1 MKKREVLPDEDHR
14 AVRCSPQFLQT
25 VESCRPFIAFIVSC
39 RTGLPFW
46 FSLFVWEE
54 SLGVHGVLGR
64 LVGLGVTLASFLLF
78 GIVLFGTFFFLNFF
92 LLALWKCIFSS
103 VMSMEETA
111 RCSLSVYSLRLNKL
125 SFWVSPLEVGSPAAL
140 KGCVSASSRVKSFV
154 ASKFLLPYQGMST
167 GLSLISER
175 PCLWYCWLFC
185 TVCVGE
191 NKTIHRYF
199 LTSFMPFCVV
209 VLRVLSCAAS
219 FLLSPVSQF
228 LDSQIILIFIF

>member
-1 MKKREVLPDEDHR
+1 MPSLQCIHCVLQDWVTILIFTHCLGGKSGGSWG
-14 AVRCSPQFLQT
+14 VRKTCWLGCYSGIL
-25 VESCRPFIAFIVSC
+25 
-39 RTGLPFW
+39 
-46 FSLFVWEE
+46 SLVWD
-54 SLGVHGVLGR
+54 S
-64 LVGLGVTLASFLLF
+64 
-78 GIVLFGTFFFLNFF
+78 IVLNFFFSFFYLF

-140 KGCVSASSRVKSFV
+140 KGCVSDSSRVKSFV
-154 ASKFLLPYQGMST
+154 ASKFLLPYHGMST

-199 LTSFMPFCVV
+199 LTSFMPLFCVV

>member
-1 MKKREVLPDEDHR
+1 MRTIGLSGVVLSFCKLLNHVIP
-14 AVRCSPQFLQT
+14 
-25 VESCRPFIAFIVSC
+25 
-39 RTGLPFW
+39 
-46 FSLFVWEE
+46 SLH
-54 SLGVHGVLGR
+54 SLCLA
-64 LVGLGVTLASFLLF
+64 GLGYYFDFHSLSGRKVWGFMGCQEDLLAWVLLWHPF
-78 GIVLFGTFFFLNFF
+78 SCLGQYCFELFFFLNFF

-175 PCLWYCWLFC
+175 PCL
-185 TVCVGE
+185 
-191 NKTIHRYF
+191 
-199 LTSFMPFCVV
+199 
-209 VLRVLSCAAS
+209 
-219 FLLSPVSQF
+219 
-228 LDSQIILIFIF
+228 